1 MNFSQWRKVMSY
13 HPKNYHYHHEK
24 DDDELASSAYD
35 EEVSLDDVVYRKKVR
50 RLLEERLDRRRLK
63 YELDEFDGELEAD
76 FDWDDIKG
84 K

>member
-1 MNFSQWRKVMSY
+1 MSY

-24 DDDELASSAYD
+24 DYD
-35 EEVSLDDVVYRKKVR
+35 EFGFSEYDIEDTYDEAVHRKKVR

-63 YELDEFDGELEAD
+63 HELDEFDGELEAD
-76 FDWDDIKG
+76 FDWDDVKG